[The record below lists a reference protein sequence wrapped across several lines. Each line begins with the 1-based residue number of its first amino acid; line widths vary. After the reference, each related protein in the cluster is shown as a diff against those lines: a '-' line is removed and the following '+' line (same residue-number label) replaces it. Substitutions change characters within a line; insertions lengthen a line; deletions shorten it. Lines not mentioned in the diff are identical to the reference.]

1 MPIMAVRM
9 ATFSKR
15 LRTAIDM
22 RGISQTEL
30 AKKTGISKSSISHYL
45 KGDWE
50 GKQDAVYTLAL
61 ALNVSEAWLM
71 GFDAKMERGNNLT
84 APQSTDD
91 MDEINQI
98 FASLSPDN
106 RAKLVEL
113 GHLYLTSQHNSEEK
127 K

>member
-1 MPIMAVRM
+1 MAVRM

-50 GKQDAVYTLAL
+50 GKQDAVYALAL

-71 GFDAKMERGNNLT
+71 GFDAKMERGNTLT

>member
-1 MPIMAVRM
+1 MVVRM

-50 GKQDAVYTLAL
+50 GKQDAVYALAL

>member
-1 MPIMAVRM
+1 MAVRM

-50 GKQDAVYTLAL
+50 GKQDAVYALAL

-84 APQSTDD
+84 AHQSTDD

>member
-1 MPIMAVRM
+1 MAVRM

-50 GKQDAVYTLAL
+50 GKQDAVYALAL

-84 APQSTDD
+84 DPQSTDD

-113 GHLYLTSQHNSEEK
+113 GHLYLTAQHNSEEK

>member
-1 MPIMAVRM
+1 MAVRM

-50 GKQDAVYTLAL
+50 GTQDAVYALAL

>member
-1 MPIMAVRM
+1 MAVRM
-9 ATFSKR
+9 ATFAKR

-50 GKQDAVYTLAL
+50 GKQDAVYALAL

>member
-1 MPIMAVRM
+1 MAVRM

-50 GKQDAVYTLAL
+50 GKQDAVYALAL

-106 RAKLVEL
+106 RAKLVGL

>member
-1 MPIMAVRM
+1 MPIIAVRM

-50 GKQDAVYTLAL
+50 GKQDAVYALAL

-113 GHLYLTSQHNSEEK
+113 GHLYLTAQHNSEEK

>member
-1 MPIMAVRM
+1 MAVRM

-50 GKQDAVYTLAL
+50 GKQDAVYALAL

-84 APQSTDD
+84 ALQSTDD

>member
-1 MPIMAVRM
+1 MAVRM

-50 GKQDAVYTLAL
+50 GKQDAVYALAL

-98 FASLSPDN
+98 FASLYPDN

>member
-1 MPIMAVRM
+1 MAVRM

-22 RGISQTEL
+22 RGISQTVL

-50 GKQDAVYTLAL
+50 GKQDAVYALAL

-113 GHLYLTSQHNSEEK
+113 GHLYLTAQHNSEEK

>member
-1 MPIMAVRM
+1 MAVRM
-9 ATFSKR
+9 VTFSKR

-50 GKQDAVYTLAL
+50 GKQDAVYALAL

>member
-1 MPIMAVRM
+1 MSVRM

-50 GKQDAVYTLAL
+50 GKQDAVYALAL